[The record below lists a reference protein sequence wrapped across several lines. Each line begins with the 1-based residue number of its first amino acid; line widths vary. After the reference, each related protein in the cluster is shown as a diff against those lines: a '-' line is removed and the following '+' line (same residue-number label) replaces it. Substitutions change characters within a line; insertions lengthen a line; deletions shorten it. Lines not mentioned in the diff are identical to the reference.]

1 MEYFGY
7 ILLSVV
13 ILLVMV
19 TIHEL
24 GHYVA
29 AKILGFTVNEFSIGF
44 GPKIF
49 GKKLKNGETFSLR
62 AIPLGGYCA
71 FLGEDDDDDAPPP
84 QSDAD
89 KPTGETAD
97 KQESNNGDAACNAES
112 GKNTES
118 HGKDD
123 DLLSFVMR
131 TEIKDDAKKCDAA
144 PKKEV
149 RLDKNGNPVLTF
161 NQQKPWK
168 RIIVLLGGIT
178 FNLLS
183 AIIFSFIFIWSVGYA
198 VPVVGEVYAAPDGT
212 PYCALQSGD
221 VIRAVDGKK
230 ITILD
235 TYADLVAGYKLGDT
249 VTVEVDR
256 GGEIISVELERKN
269 IVYTNE
275 EGKTTEYVGF
285 GMLTTNEFTGKT
297 AGNAFLYCVPYTFK
311 LAWSILGSFGGL
323 ITGRIPIT
331 AMSGPIGSI
340 KMMADVSI
348 ANWRNILLLLPLIA
362 SNLAMFNL
370 LPIPALDGCKVIFT
384 LIEWIRKKPINRKVE
399 GIINFVGLIVIMLF
413 VVIVDILSFA
423 L

>member
-123 DLLSFVMR
+123 DLL
-131 TEIKDDAKKCDAA
+131 
-144 PKKEV
+144 
-149 RLDKNGNPVLTF
+149 
-161 NQQKPWK
+161 
-168 RIIVLLGGIT
+168 
-178 FNLLS
+178 
-183 AIIFSFIFIWSVGYA
+183 
-198 VPVVGEVYAAPDGT
+198 
-212 PYCALQSGD
+212 
-221 VIRAVDGKK
+221 
-230 ITILD
+230 
-235 TYADLVAGYKLGDT
+235 
-249 VTVEVDR
+249 
-256 GGEIISVELERKN
+256 
-269 IVYTNE
+269 
-275 EGKTTEYVGF
+275 
-285 GMLTTNEFTGKT
+285 
-297 AGNAFLYCVPYTFK
+297 
-311 LAWSILGSFGGL
+311 
-323 ITGRIPIT
+323 
-331 AMSGPIGSI
+331 
-340 KMMADVSI
+340 
-348 ANWRNILLLLPLIA
+348 
-362 SNLAMFNL
+362 
-370 LPIPALDGCKVIFT
+370 
-384 LIEWIRKKPINRKVE
+384 
-399 GIINFVGLIVIMLF
+399 
-413 VVIVDILSFA
+413 
-423 L
+423 